1 MKNTIH
7 SKNFRIQV
15 TLHLLVMVL
24 KAEIALNERGE
35 EGTVYV
41 NHIEEMP
48 VSDSGEERN
57 TQLEQLLTCL

>member
-1 MKNTIH
+1 
-7 SKNFRIQV
+7 
-15 TLHLLVMVL
+15 MVL

-48 VSDSGEERN
+48 VSDSGDERN